1 MQGFLKDLGFL
12 SLKVQNPKQEGFPN
26 GSSKWNIELKT
37 VPSSFSRISISFNL
51 EPSWTKSWNRLTN
64 QLFCPCIPVPTL
76 NNGQQ
81 GVITEQNSGV
91 YFWGTRIIRPGWSGF
106 YENASGHVMVFLT
119 IFWSKI
125 LRNDSAQILDLLISE
140 KMLFEHAPVSNFL
153 LNVLRIFDFFRSKIW
168 FRIIDCQNSVL
179 EHSEIDVDFL
189 LVERRILIGLN
200 LGGP

>member
-1 MQGFLKDLGFL
+1 M
-12 SLKVQNPKQEGFPN
+12 
-26 GSSKWNIELKT
+26 I
-37 VPSSFSRISISFNL
+37 
-51 EPSWTKSWNRLTN
+51 
-64 QLFCPCIPVPTL
+64 
-76 NNGQQ
+76 
-81 GVITEQNSGV
+81 
-91 YFWGTRIIRPGWSGF
+91 
-106 YENASGHVMVFLT
+106 FLT

-153 LNVLRIFDFFRSKIW
+153 LNVLRIFDFFRYKMW

>member
-1 MQGFLKDLGFL
+1 MSFCEVL
-12 SLKVQNPKQEGFPN
+12 E
-26 GSSKWNIELKT
+26 SSVLDDPDFMKMLQ
-37 VPSSFSRISISFNL
+37 V
-51 EPSWTKSWNRLTN
+51 
-64 QLFCPCIPVPTL
+64 TL
-76 NNGQQ
+76 W
-81 GVITEQNSGV
+81 
-91 YFWGTRIIRPGWSGF
+91 F
-106 YENASGHVMVFLT
+106 FLT